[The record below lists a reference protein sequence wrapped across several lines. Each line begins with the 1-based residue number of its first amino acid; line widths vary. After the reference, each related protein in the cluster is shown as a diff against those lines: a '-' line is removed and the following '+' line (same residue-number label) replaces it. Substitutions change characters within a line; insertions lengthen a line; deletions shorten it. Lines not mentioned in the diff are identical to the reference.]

1 MHKFLNE
8 IKSFEKKPYV
18 IENFINQGEIKEFQ
32 KLYEELPVE
41 INNKRQNIIKKKWTK
56 NFFPKLQEIYYKKLK
71 MLLDNFEMDNPKSK
85 ENLESLGLFQE
96 SFMPVSL
103 HVDAGFDFNKIIYK
117 QTLLPLS
124 KTGET
129 IIFKNRFYG
138 CATTFSI
145 DPRELSAPGYN
156 KRSSEHINLYNRKPF
171 DKKIHEK
178 YLKHEQIENLKGLEV
193 DYIYKWKMGD
203 LLIFDRSSLH
213 CSSSNIKYKKLG
225 LTTLTVKK

>member
-96 SFMPVSL
+96 SFYAS
-103 HVDAGFDFNKIIYK
+103 FF
-117 QTLLPLS
+117 TCRC
-124 KTGET
+124 
-129 IIFKNRFYG
+129 RF
-138 CATTFSI
+138 
-145 DPRELSAPGYN
+145 
-156 KRSSEHINLYNRKPF
+156 
-171 DKKIHEK
+171 
-178 YLKHEQIENLKGLEV
+178 
-193 DYIYKWKMGD
+193 
-203 LLIFDRSSLH
+203 
-213 CSSSNIKYKKLG
+213 
-225 LTTLTVKK
+225 

>member
-124 KTGET
+124 KTG
-129 IIFKNRFYG
+129 RQ
-138 CATTFSI
+138 
-145 DPRELSAPGYN
+145 L
-156 KRSSEHINLYNRKPF
+156 
-171 DKKIHEK
+171 
-178 YLKHEQIENLKGLEV
+178 YLKIDFMGVLRLFLLIQENSQHLDITKDRLNILISTIENH
-193 DYIYKWKMGD
+193 
-203 LLIFDRSSLH
+203 LIKKFTK
-213 CSSSNIKYKKLG
+213 NI
-225 LTTLTVKK
+225 

>member
-145 DPRELSAPGYN
+145 DPREPQHLDITKDRLNILIST
-156 KRSSEHINLYNRKPF
+156 
-171 DKKIHEK
+171 
-178 YLKHEQIENLKGLEV
+178 IENH
-193 DYIYKWKMGD
+193 
-203 LLIFDRSSLH
+203 LIKKFTK
-213 CSSSNIKYKKLG
+213 NI
-225 LTTLTVKK
+225 